1 MLKNIVIIGC
11 SGAIGSALV
20 NQLAVSNP
28 DAEVHAF
35 SQTVLNFEHQ
45 NVYAHTIDYH
55 SEKSIEEAAVLASKD
70 TLLDLVIVATG
81 ILHDDNVRPEK
92 SLKELSAEKFQY
104 LFSVNTIVP
113 AIIAKHFIPIL
124 NKEKRSIFAVLSARV
139 GSISDNQ
146 LGGWYSYRASKAAL
160 NMIIKN
166 AAIEIGRRN
175 KEVIIVGLHPG
186 TVDSQLTKPFQNNVP
201 EGQLFTPDYSAEK
214 LLDVLA
220 GLTPQDSGHFFAWD
234 GEEITP

>member
-1 MLKNIVIIGC
+1 MLKNIAIIGS

-28 DAEVHAF
+28 DAVIHAF
-35 SQTVLNFEHQ
+35 SMKSPRFEHQ
-45 NVYAHTIDYH
+45 NVLVHKIDYH
-55 SEKSIEEAAVLASKD
+55 IEKSIEAAAILVSKGA
-70 TLLDLVIVATG
+70 LLDLVIVATG
-81 ILHDDNVRPEK
+81 TLHDDTVRPEK

-104 LFSVNTIVP
+104 LFSINTIIP
-113 AIIAKHFIPIL
+113 AIIAKHFIPKL

-186 TVDSQLTKPFQNNVP
+186 TVDSKLTKPFQNNVP
-201 EGQLFTPDYSAEK
+201 EGQLFTPDYSAKK

-220 GLTPQDSGHFFAWD
+220 HITPQDSGNFFAWD
-234 GEEITP
+234 GEEIAP